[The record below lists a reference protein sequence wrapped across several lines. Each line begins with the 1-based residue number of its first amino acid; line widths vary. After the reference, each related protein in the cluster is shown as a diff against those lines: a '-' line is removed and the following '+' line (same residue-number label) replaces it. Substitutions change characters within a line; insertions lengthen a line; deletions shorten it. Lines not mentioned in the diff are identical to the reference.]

1 MLRGAVKSRKRGLDV
16 SRLPARLRR
25 DLLIATAA
33 ARNLDALPEGISG
46 LSETDRL
53 EARRHCLLIQ
63 GAIMIC
69 SGRSKKRNSLPVKQV
84 SRRL

>member
-1 MLRGAVKSRKRGLDV
+1 MVKTAVKSRKRGLDV

-33 ARNLDALPEGISG
+33 ARNLDVLPEGISG
-46 LSETDRL
+46 LSELDRV

-63 GAIMIC
+63 GAIMVC
-69 SGRSKKRNSLPVKQV
+69 SGRSGRKGSACLPI
-84 SRRL
+84 R